1 MTPPDAAAS
10 RARVHRAVIPAAGRG
25 TRMLPFTKAVPKE
38 LLPVVSTPT
47 GHLVV
52 EEAARVG
59 CTDVVLVLSEG
70 KRAVM
75 DYFTSDSDLEAALEA
90 KGDSSGLAAV
100 RSAASL
106 ATIHEARQEDPLG
119 LGHAVAQA
127 EPFCEGEPFAVLL
140 PDDLVDARD
149 PLLGPM
155 IDVQAEHGGIVL
167 ALADVPREETKRYG
181 VVAIDGD
188 APAAG
193 EEATVRVTGLVEK
206 PDPADAPST
215 LTVIGRYVLPP
226 EIFDALRRTEPG
238 RGGEI
243 QLTDAMAI
251 LLAEGVP
258 VHGVVFTG
266 RRYDTGTKLDYLT
279 SAVQLAV
286 QDPEVG
292 ADFAAWLEGFVA
304 DGTGSAA
311 S

>member
-1 MTPPDAAAS
+1 
-10 RARVHRAVIPAAGRG
+10 VIPAAGRG

-38 LLPVVSTPT
+38 LLPIVSTPT

-70 KRAVM
+70 KQAVM
-75 DYFTSDSDLEAALEA
+75 DYFAPDPPLEAALED
-90 KGDSSGLAAV
+90 KGDDAGLAAV
-100 RSAASL
+100 RAAASL
-106 ATIHEARQEDPLG
+106 ATIEQARQEEPLG

-127 EPFCEGEPFAVLL
+127 ESFLAGEPFAVIL
-140 PDDLVDARD
+140 PDDLVDSRD

-181 VVAIDGD
+181 VVAIEGD
-188 APAAG
+188 APAPG
-193 EEATVRVTGLVEK
+193 EGGTVTVTGMVEK

-243 QLTDAMAI
+243 QLTDAMAL

-279 SAVQLAV
+279 STVQLAV
-286 QDPEVG
+286 QDPEIG
-292 ADFAAWLEGFVA
+292 EAFASWLGRFVA
-304 DGTGSAA
+304 AGTGGAA

>member
-1 MTPPDAAAS
+1 
-10 RARVHRAVIPAAGRG
+10 
-25 TRMLPFTKAVPKE
+25 MLPFTKAVPKE
-38 LLPVVSTPT
+38 LLPIVSTPT
-47 GHLVV
+47 GQLVV

-59 CTDVVLVLSEG
+59 CTDVVLVLSAG
-70 KRAVM
+70 KQAVM
-75 DYFTSDSDLEAALEA
+75 DYFGPDPELEAALAE
-90 KGDSSGLAAV
+90 KGDEAGLAAIRV
-100 RSAASL
+100 AGSL
-106 ATIHEARQEDPLG
+106 ATIQQARQDEPLG

-127 EPFCEGEPFAVLL
+127 ESFCGDEPFAVML

-155 IDVQAEHGGIVL
+155 IDVHAEHGGIVL
-167 ALADVPREETKRYG
+167 ALADVPREDTKRYG
-181 VVAIDGD
+181 VVAIEGE
-188 APAAG
+188 APAPG
-193 EEATVRVTGLVEK
+193 EEGTVRVTGMVEK

-226 EIFDALRRTEPG
+226 EIFDALRRTPPG

-251 LLAEGVP
+251 LLDEGVP

-279 SAVQLAV
+279 STVQLAV

-292 ADFAAWLEGFVA
+292 AAFADWLEAFVA
-304 DGTGSAA
+304 RGAGGA
-311 S
+311 

>member
-1 MTPPDAAAS
+1 M
-10 RARVHRAVIPAAGRG
+10 IPAAGRG

-38 LLPVVSTPT
+38 LLPIVSTPT

-70 KRAVM
+70 KQSVM
-75 DYFTSDSDLEAALEA
+75 DYFAPDPALEAALEK
-90 KGDSSGLAAV
+90 KGDANGLAAI
-100 RSAASL
+100 RAAASL
-106 ATIHEARQEDPLG
+106 ATIEQARQDEPLG
-119 LGHAVAQA
+119 LGHAVLQA
-127 EPFCEGEPFAVLL
+127 ADFCGDEPFAVML

-155 IDVQAEHGGIVL
+155 IEVQAEYGGIVL

-181 VVAIDGD
+181 VVAIEGD
-188 APAAG
+188 APGPG
-193 EEATVRVTGLVEK
+193 EEGTVKVTGMVEK

-286 QDPEVG
+286 QDPDVG
-292 ADFAAWLEGFVA
+292 ADFAAWLGRFVA
-304 DGTGSAA
+304 GGTGSG
-311 S
+311 SS

>member
-1 MTPPDAAAS
+1 
-10 RARVHRAVIPAAGRG
+10 
-25 TRMLPFTKAVPKE
+25 MLPFTKAVPKE
-38 LLPVVSTPT
+38 LLPIVSTPT

-70 KRAVM
+70 KQAVM
-75 DYFTSDSDLEAALEA
+75 DYFAPDLDLEAALEK
-90 KGDSSGLAAV
+90 KGDANGLAAI
-100 RSAASL
+100 RGAASL
-106 ATIHEARQEDPLG
+106 ASIQQARQDEPLG

-127 EPFCEGEPFAVLL
+127 EALVGGEPFAVLL

-155 IDVQAEHGGIVL
+155 IDVQAERGGIVL

-181 VVAIDGD
+181 VVAIEGD
-188 APAAG
+188 APAPG
-193 EEATVRVTGLVEK
+193 EEGTVRVTGMVEK

-243 QLTDAMAI
+243 QLTDAMQI

-286 QDPEVG
+286 QDPDVG
-292 ADFAAWLEGFVA
+292 ADFAAWLGAFVA
-304 DGTGSAA
+304 GGAGGTS